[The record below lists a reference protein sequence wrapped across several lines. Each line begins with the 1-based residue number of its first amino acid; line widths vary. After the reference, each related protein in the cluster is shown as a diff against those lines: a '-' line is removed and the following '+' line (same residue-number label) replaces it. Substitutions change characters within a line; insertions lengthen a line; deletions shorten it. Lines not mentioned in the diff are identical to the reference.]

1 MTCTPKTF
9 IRGLRPW
16 AKANWY
22 QIELAAALSAALAVG
37 LGILWLLSELRRGN
51 DFAWWV
57 FIADL
62 CACIG
67 LAFHAFCR
75 SVCEAGRE

>member
-37 LGILWLLSELRRGN
+37 LGISWLLIELRRGN
-51 DFAWWV
+51 DFAWWLL
-57 FIADL
+57 ITA
-62 CACIG
+62 ACTGVYFAIR
-67 LAFHAFCR
+67 AFCR